1 MAGTQAAPRLQQ
13 VAVTASFLVCVV
25 GSMIGVG
32 VFGGTP
38 VSEAAGGAL
47 AADATLV
54 APASPAFSIWTVIYL
69 GLAGYTLFQWLPAH
83 AADDRQR
90 RLRLPVAATMLL
102 NAAWILVVQAGA
114 LWWSVA
120 VIAVLLAVLARTFLV
135 LVRTPATGAA
145 ERVLVDGTLGL
156 YLGWVCVATVA
167 NVAAA
172 LAAAGFAGGAVT
184 PDWWAVGILAVVAG
198 IGVALAVRGE
208 GRIAVA
214 AALAWGLV
222 WVAVARAD
230 GRPPS
235 TPAMVAAVAAAVV
248 VLGAAVVLRA
258 RAAAPAAVRSRAVR
272 EPRREG
278 DR

>member
-1 MAGTQAAPRLQQ
+1 MVGSTAGLRPQQ
-13 VAVTASFLVCVV
+13 IVVTASLLVCVV

-38 VSEAAGGAL
+38 IAEAAGGAL

-69 GLAGYTLFQWLPAH
+69 GLAGYTVFQWLPAH

-90 RLRLPVAATMLL
+90 RLRLPVATTMLL

-114 LWWSVA
+114 LWWSVL
-120 VIAVLLAVLARTFLV
+120 VIVALLALLVRTFLI
-135 LVRTPATGAA
+135 LVRTPASGVA

-172 LAAAGFAGGAVT
+172 LAAAGFDGAGVA
-184 PDWWAVGILAVVAG
+184 PDWWAVGILAAVAG
-198 IGVALAVRGE
+198 VGVALAVRGR
-208 GRIAVA
+208 GRVAVGA
-214 AALAWGLV
+214 AIAWGLA
-222 WVAVARAD
+222 WVAVARSQGD
-230 GRPPS
+230 PPS
-235 TPAMVAAVAAAVV
+235 APAAASALAAAVL
-248 VLGAAVVLRA
+248 VLGVALVLSVRTAVRA
-258 RAAAPAAVRSRAVR
+258 RSGVGS
-272 EPRREG
+272 
-278 DR
+278 

>member
-1 MAGTQAAPRLQQ
+1 MVGSTAALRPQQ
-13 VAVTASFLVCVV
+13 IAVTVSLLVCVV

-38 VSEAAGGAL
+38 IAEAAGGAL

-69 GLAGYTLFQWLPAH
+69 GLAGYTVFQWLPAH

-90 RLRLPVAATMLL
+90 LLRLPVAATMLL

-114 LWWSVA
+114 LWWSVL
-120 VIAVLLAVLARTFLV
+120 VIVALLALLVRTFLI
-135 LVRTPATGAA
+135 LVRTPASGVA

-172 LAAAGFAGGAVT
+172 LTAAGFDGAGVA
-184 PDWWAVGILAVVAG
+184 PDWWAVGVLAAVAG
-198 IGVALAVRGE
+198 VGVALAVRGR
-208 GRIAVA
+208 GRVAVA
-214 AALAWGLV
+214 AAIAWGLA
-222 WVAVARAD
+222 WVAVARSQGDPA
-230 GRPPS
+230 S
-235 TPAMVAAVAAAVV
+235 TPAAAGALAAAVL
-248 VLGAAVVLRA
+248 VLAVALVLSARTAVRA
-258 RAAAPAAVRSRAVR
+258 RSGVGS
-272 EPRREG
+272 
-278 DR
+278 

>member
-1 MAGTQAAPRLQQ
+1 MVDTTTAPRLQQ
-13 VAVTASFLVCVV
+13 LAVTASLLVCVV

-32 VFGGTP
+32 VFGGTR

-69 GLAGYTLFQWLPAH
+69 GLAGYTVFQWLPAH

-114 LWWSVA
+114 LWWSVL
-120 VIAVLLAVLARTFLV
+120 VIVVLLALLARTFLI
-135 LVRTPATGAA
+135 LVRTPASGVA

-172 LAAAGFAGGAVT
+172 LAAAGFDGGAVAA
-184 PDWWAVGILAVVAG
+184 DWWAVGILAAVAAV
-198 IGVALAVRGE
+198 GVALAVRGR

-214 AALAWGLV
+214 AAIAWGLA
-222 WVAVARAD
+222 WVAVARS
-230 GRPPS
+230 GGE
-235 TPAMVAAVAAAVV
+235 PASAPAAASAVAAAVV
-248 VLGAAVVLRA
+248 VLGAAVVLR
-258 RAAAPAAVRSRAVR
+258 VRAVR
-272 EPRREG
+272 AGAVAGPG
-278 DR
+278 AP

>member
-1 MAGTQAAPRLQQ
+1 MANAPATVRPQQ
-13 VAVTASFLVCVV
+13 VAVTVSYVVCVV

-38 VSEAAGGAL
+38 IAEAAGGAL

-69 GLAGYTLFQWLPAH
+69 GLAGYTVLQWLPAYT
-83 AADDRQR
+83 ADDRQR
-90 RLRLPVAATMLL
+90 RLRLPVAASMVL

-114 LWWSVA
+114 LWWSVL
-120 VIAVLLAVLARTFLV
+120 VIAVLLAVLVRTFLV
-135 LVRTPATGAA
+135 LVQTSARGVA

-172 LAAAGFAGGAVT
+172 LAAAGFDGGAVA

-198 IGVALAVRGE
+198 IGVGLAVRGG

-214 AALAWGLV
+214 AAIAWGLV
-222 WVAVARAD
+222 WVVVARAQGD
-230 GRPPS
+230 PAS
-235 TPAMVAAVAAAVV
+235 TPAAVTAAAAAAA
-248 VLGAAVVLRA
+248 VLGAALVLLVR
-258 RAAAPAAVRSRAVR
+258 RSGQGRRGTDGVAVEA
-272 EPRREG
+272 
-278 DR
+278 

>member
-1 MAGTQAAPRLQQ
+1 MTDARPAPRLQQ
-13 VAVTASFLVCVV
+13 VVVTVSLLVCVV

-32 VFGGTP
+32 VFGGTRIAD
-38 VSEAAGGAL
+38 AAGGAL

-69 GLAGYTLFQWLPAH
+69 GLAGYTVFQWLPAR
-83 AADDRQR
+83 ARDDRQR

-114 LWWSVA
+114 LWWSVV
-120 VIAVLLAVLARTFLV
+120 VIAVLLVLLARTFLI
-135 LVRTPATGAA
+135 LVRTPPSGVL

-172 LAAAGFAGGAVT
+172 LAAAGFDGGAVAA
-184 PDWWAVGILAVVAG
+184 DWWAVAILAVVAA
-198 IGVALAVRGE
+198 IGVALAVRGH

-214 AALAWGLV
+214 AAIAWGLV
-222 WVAVARAD
+222 WVAVARSQGA
-230 GRPPS
+230 
-235 TPAMVAAVAAAVV
+235 PASAPAAASAVAAAVV
-248 VLGAAVVLRA
+248 VLGAAVVLR
-258 RAAAPAAVRSRAVR
+258 VRAVR
-272 EPRREG
+272 AVTRSAA
-278 DR
+278 